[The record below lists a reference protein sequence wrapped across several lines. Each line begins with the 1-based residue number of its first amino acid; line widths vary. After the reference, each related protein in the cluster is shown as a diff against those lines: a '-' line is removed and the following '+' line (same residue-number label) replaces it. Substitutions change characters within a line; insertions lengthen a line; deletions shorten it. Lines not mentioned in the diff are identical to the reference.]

1 MSDARQATQGIGGM
15 LRGLAQDSADLLRG
29 EVRLAR
35 VEAADTARAVAMGTA
50 SIAIGAVLA
59 LLGGLSLVVGLVLLA
74 GDQWLPGDRYW
85 LAAAIVM
92 VISGTIAAWSAMRGR
107 KRLEPGALVPDET
120 VETLKEDK
128 EWLKRQM
135 TSGAT
140 SN

>member
-1 MSDARQATQGIGGM
+1 M
-15 LRGLAQDSADLLRG
+15 LRGLAQDSAALLRG

-92 VISGTIAAWSAMRGR
+92 VISGAIAAWSAMRGR
-107 KRLEPGALVPDET
+107 RRLEPSVLVPDET